1 LTLPAVEAPLR
12 LVVVAPNWLGDAV
25 LALPA
30 IASLRQW
37 HPAVHL
43 TVAARPSVAP
53 LFSLVDGVDA
63 VLTLGRRGRWRDVL
77 MLASDA
83 RALANGAFGVAVLLP
98 NSFHAA
104 WLVRIAGIPERWGYR
119 ADLRA
124 RLLTRAIAKPV
135 GLVHQTEY
143 YLRLVH
149 ALGTPRV
156 GLVAALRLAEDDRRR
171 AEDLLRR
178 RGWDGAAI
186 IGFAPGAA
194 FGLAKRWPPD
204 RVAAVA
210 AALARKSGMTPVL
223 VGTSADR
230 ATTRAVRR
238 AFRRELG
245 ADARLIDLVGQTDL
259 RTLVA
264 VLTMCTAVVSND
276 SGAMHVAA
284 AAGVPVTAIFGPT
297 DERRTAP
304 LPHPSGAGT
313 AIVGGRAWCRPCE
326 LRGCP
331 LDHRCMTSISVER
344 VVEATEQNIAV
355 RRKTR
360 DGWA

>member
-1 LTLPAVEAPLR
+1 LKPAAVEGPLR
-12 LVVVAPNWLGDAV
+12 LVVLAPNWLGDAV

-37 HPAVHL
+37 LPAAHL

-53 LFSLVDGVDA
+53 LFSLIDGVDA
-63 VLTLGRRGRWRDVL
+63 VLTLGSRGRWRDVL
-77 MLASDA
+77 TLTSDA
-83 RALANGAFGVAVLLP
+83 RVLTNGVFRVAVLLP

-104 WLVRIAGIPERWGYR
+104 WLARVAGIPERWGYR
-119 ADLRA
+119 ADLRS
-124 RLLTRAIAKPV
+124 RLLTRAVAKPREF
-135 GLVHQTEY
+135 VHQTEY
-143 YLRLVH
+143 YLRLVQ
-149 ALGTPRV
+149 ALGAPRV
-156 GLVAALRLAEDDRRR
+156 GLVAALRPADDDRRR
-171 AEDLLRR
+171 AADLLRG
-178 RGWDGAAI
+178 RGWDGAPL

-204 RVAAVA
+204 RVGAVA
-210 AALARKSGMTPVL
+210 AALARKLGIVPVL
-223 VGTSADR
+223 LGTRADR
-230 ATTRAVRR
+230 ATTRAVAR

-245 ADARLIDLVGQTDL
+245 TDGPLIDLVGETDL
-259 RTLVA
+259 RTLVG
-264 VLTMCTAVVSND
+264 VLELCTAVVSND

-313 AIVGGRAWCRPCE
+313 AIVAGRAWCRPCE

-331 LDHRCMTSISVER
+331 LDHRCMTSVGVDR
-344 VVEATEQNIAV
+344 VIDATEQNIAV

-360 DGWA
+360 YGWI